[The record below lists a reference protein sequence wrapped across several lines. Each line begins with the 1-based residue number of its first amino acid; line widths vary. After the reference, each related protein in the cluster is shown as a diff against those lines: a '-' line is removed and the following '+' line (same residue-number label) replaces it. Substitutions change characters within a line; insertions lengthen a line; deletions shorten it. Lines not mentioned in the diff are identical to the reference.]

1 MTKLKKDEQNLFDER
16 EASRQA
22 MLRLLQDVI
31 ASERD
36 LPDPPYHKAAACA
49 PAPCPYHR
57 PSNHKMRDWPKNVR
71 SSGLTERQCAHGVGH
86 PDPDSLAWLARV
98 RGEKMAYA
106 YGVHGCDGCC
116 AADK

>member
-1 MTKLKKDEQNLFDER
+1 MAKPKKDLSNPLDER
-16 EASRQA
+16 EASRHA
-22 MLRLLQDVI
+22 ILRLLEDVI

-36 LPDPPYHKAAACA
+36 LPDPPYHEAAACA
-49 PAPCPYHR
+49 PEACPYHR
-57 PSNHKMRDWPKNVR
+57 PSQHKMRDWPKNVR

-86 PDPDSLAWLARV
+86 PDPDSLTWLARV
-98 RGEKMAYA
+98 CGEKEAYA